1 MNLTLTQRLSIV
13 FSVLLLAC
21 CGASAWLQIR
31 SSDLHDKEVIQG
43 LSRGLAG
50 HIARGTPLM
59 DGNGLR
65 PADQHPLVADD
76 AASRDGEAATAVERD
91 LRAGAHRAQRLDDGR
106 YFQVTPGKHELVVR
120 FDYEI
125 YSGGFSTDPTERTC
139 YLTVRYNDFKAGQRY
154 RLEARA
160 PAMQP
165 QVLLYDANRK
175 VVVNEPSNVTC
186 IP

>member
-1 MNLTLTQRLSIV
+1 MADRL
-13 FSVLLLAC
+13 
-21 CGASAWLQIR
+21 
-31 SSDLHDKEVIQG
+31 
-43 LSRGLAG
+43 
-50 HIARGTPLM
+50 
-59 DGNGLR
+59 DG
-65 PADQHPLVADD
+65 
-76 AASRDGEAATAVERD
+76 
-91 LRAGAHRAQRLDDGR
+91 QRLDDGR